1 MTIFMSRFVNIF
13 FREERLPIAEGW
25 KRSEV
30 PITSDL
36 LGNWDGIIFT
46 ASDWQGPTQNDSEL
60 VISPDG
66 GIQTLLLPGEGDGQ
80 PGQGGF

>member
-1 MTIFMSRFVNIF
+1 MAVSMSRFVNIF

-36 LGNWDGIIFT
+36 LSPWSDTIFF

-60 VISPDG
+60 VITPDG
-66 GIQTLLLPGEGDGQ
+66 TIQTLQQPGEGDGQ
-80 PGQGGF
+80 NLTGF